1 MGWCQGE
8 PPHGVSS
15 CEQCERERV
24 NSLPPSPSSGGG
36 SFETFHFLLITH
48 QGAPCDDCRNIH
60 LIRYFRVPVPQLALK
75 WETVSMSCHNSQ
87 QSQRL
92 SSFWRGSQRAE
103 KSIDVCVRDSATLF
117 WALNSPSPRWRR
129 STSPARPWSLAAT
142 ASSPFLLLPS
152 SLFLRR
158 L

>member
-15 CEQCERERV
+15 CEQCERV

-75 WETVSMSCHNSQ
+75 WETVSMSCHSSQ
-87 QSQRL
+87 RSQRL
-92 SSFWRGSQRAE
+92 SSFWRRESKGWKEYWR
-103 KSIDVCVRDSATLF
+103 VRDSATLF

-129 STSPARPWSLAAT
+129 STSPARPWSPAMAA